1 MANQFLAL
9 SLFLML
15 LSFFIVMNAIST
27 FDETKV
33 TPRMNS
39 VSLAFSMTPP
49 KENQAPSSVESSR
62 ASAGT
67 GDTFEELDGLF
78 DAHISGFQV
87 AKNRLGTQMY
97 VKVPVSEFENVIQYS
112 KSQNEGGVVAFL
124 PTFISMLRADKNG
137 APYRMDLFL
146 NIPEDVQQ
154 YKLNNLD
161 GLNAAVKKVS
171 DYTQSLE
178 DRGLPKHLLS
188 AGLKKGDPAFI
199 ELVFMKHEPY
209 DALETQASEDKRG

>member
-33 TPRMNS
+33 NPRMNS
-39 VSLAFSMTPP
+39 VSLAFSMAPP
-49 KENQAPSSVESSR
+49 KENQAPSSMASSR
-62 ASAGT
+62 AGAGT

-97 VKVPVSEFENVIQYS
+97 VKIPVGEFENVIRYT
-112 KSQNEGGVVAFL
+112 KSEKEGIVSAFL

-146 NIPEDVQQ
+146 NIPEEAQQ
-154 YKLNNLD
+154 YKVNNLD

-178 DRGLPKHLLS
+178 NKGLPKHLLS

-209 DALETQASEDKRG
+209 DALETQAIEDKRG